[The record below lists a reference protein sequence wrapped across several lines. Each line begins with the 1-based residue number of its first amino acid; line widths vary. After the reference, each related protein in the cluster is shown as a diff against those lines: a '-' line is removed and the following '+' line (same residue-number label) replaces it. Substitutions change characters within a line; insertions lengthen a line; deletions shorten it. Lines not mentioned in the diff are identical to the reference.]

1 MFLGVTGTLL
11 AMHTER
17 ERQAIARAVTAA
29 RTELGLSKE
38 SAAREGGISSITWKR
53 VEDGLNVQ
61 DTKLRAIEKVLGW
74 EDGHVDRIA
83 GGEPAIESGHFETPE
98 GRTVYQYRS
107 LPGGMSQMTEAI
119 ELGQLIDMA
128 IVMVGR
134 MREGTAT
141 DAELEQVSTTLSRA
155 RDLTQRAVARAVR
168 ESVDADDLSFAD
180 MLIASTHVDDSATA
194 FREQA
199 LDAGRRI
206 TQSDYVLAQRAG
218 ETEYEIRQ
226 KTEPQAEDENQDN
239 GSDEPA

>member
-29 RTELGLSKE
+29 RTQLGLSKE

-61 DTKLRAIEKVLGW
+61 DTKLRAIEKALGW
-74 EDGHVDRIA
+74 EEGQIDRVA
-83 GGEPAIESGHFETPE
+83 GGEPTIESGHFETPE

-119 ELGQLIDMA
+119 ELGQLIDMT

-134 MREGTAT
+134 MRDGTAT
-141 DAELEQVSTTLSRA
+141 SAEIEQVSTALGRA
-155 RDLTQRAVARAVR
+155 RDLAQRVVARAVR

-180 MLIASTHVDDSATA
+180 MLIASTHVDDTGAA
-194 FREQA
+194 FREQS
-199 LDAGRRI
+199 LEAGRRI

-218 ETEYEIRQ
+218 ETEAEIRQ
-226 KTEPQAEDENQDN
+226 RTEPQPEDENQDT
-239 GSDEPA
+239 GSDEPS